1 MRREY
6 NNVRVELLKIRGKYI
21 PSAFYVDQKLYEI
34 EEILSIRKGMVQCGT
49 PGIRYFVKAH
59 GQETELLFDN
69 GEKRKKVG
77 GLLYMTRRWIQVWS
91 LKKLNS
97 KRMYLKYLN

>member
-6 NNVRVELLKIRGKYI
+6 DNVRVELLKIRGKYI

-34 EEILSIRKGMVQCGT
+34 EEILSIRKGMVQCGI

-69 GEKRKKVG
+69 GEKSWRVIVHG
-77 GLLYMTRRWIQVWS
+77 STMATGLATE
-91 LKKLNS
+91 KTE
-97 KRMYLKYLN
+97 

>member
-21 PSAFYVDQKLYEI
+21 PSAFYVEQKLYEI
-34 EEILSIRKGMVQCGT
+34 EEILSIRKGMVQCGM

-59 GQETELLFDN
+59 GQEAELLFDN
-69 GEKRKKVG
+69 SEKSWMAIVYGPTMVAGLAVKKAE
-77 GLLYMTRRWIQVWS
+77 
-91 LKKLNS
+91 
-97 KRMYLKYLN
+97 